1 MQIHTTPG
9 IYYTVTSTQAC
20 TVTTTLNGKTY
31 TLADMLTAGQE
42 SFCAISS
49 SVEISDASAH
59 VQQNFKGAP
68 AGGGSRGSLTPAQL
82 EELKAAAE
90 SITGTAEKLENAAI
104 LTENNS
110 YSGVNTFNG
119 MLVANGGMEVAG
131 DFAWGGISAEA
142 REGAMSASPH
152 LYRIMQEAVDSDDA
166 QEDIWLISQGVNPV
180 SKNAQSTQEFL
191 DANPGWEQRKHLLIY
206 TPNISAVAENI
217 TISAASAGE
226 VTVVTSVRNNTENG
240 YDKIPASRWTVCY
253 TGTVFRG
260 FEGLRNATLFT
271 LLLPHATN
279 CSGQNNLKD
288 FARYTSGGE
297 LRIIAP
303 KLVGFQSGSA
313 DAQNSFFARPYWT
326 TLRLYAP
333 LLTQSFCIGWH
344 NANNAAYTR
353 LATYSQLR
361 QIVDQLPTRDA
372 SASGGEIAAS
382 VNASEYNEKQA
393 DFDALVTTA
402 SGKNWNLQYTTY

>member
-9 IYYTVTSTQAC
+9 IYYTVTSTKAC

-82 EELKAAAE
+82 EEIKAAAE
-90 SITGTAEKLENAAI
+90 SITDTAEKLENAAI

-119 MLVANGGMEVAG
+119 MLAANGGMEVAG
-131 DFAWGGISAEA
+131 DFSWGGISAEA

-152 LYRIMQEAVDSDDA
+152 LYRLMQEAADSDDA
-166 QEDIWLISQGVNPV
+166 REDIWLISQGVNPA

-206 TPNISAVAENI
+206 TPNISAAAETI
-217 TISAASAGE
+217 TIRAAAAGE
-226 VTVVTSVRNNTENG
+226 VTVVTSIRNNTENG
-240 YDKIPASRWTVCY
+240 YAKIPASRWTVCY
-253 TGTVFRG
+253 TGGVFRG
-260 FEGLRNATLFT
+260 FEGLTTATLFT
-271 LLLPHATN
+271 LLLPHAAN
-279 CSGQNNLKD
+279 CSGYYDLKNFGRD
-288 FARYTSGGE
+288 TTQCE

-303 KLVGFQSGSA
+303 KLIGFQSKA
-313 DAQNSFFARPYWT
+313 VNNKDSFFARPYWT

-333 LLTQSFCIGWH
+333 LLTQSFCVGWYD
-344 NANNAAYTR
+344 ANNERYTR

-372 SASGGEIAAS
+372 SAAGGEIAAS
-382 VNASEYNEKQA
+382 IAASEYNEKQA